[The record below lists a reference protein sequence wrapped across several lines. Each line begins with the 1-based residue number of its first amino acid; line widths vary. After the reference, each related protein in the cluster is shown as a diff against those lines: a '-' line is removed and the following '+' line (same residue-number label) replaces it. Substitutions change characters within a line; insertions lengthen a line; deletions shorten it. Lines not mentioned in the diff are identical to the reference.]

1 MFKRVIKYFCILL
14 FIFNCSLPA
23 QETENL
29 YEQPA
34 NNIEGPQNPSSSK
47 KSINEIYSPKI
58 SEENKIYEE
67 INRNVLKQ
75 GYEAPAQNNKEEPV
89 FNILSSSFRSNIRF
103 GGFWDK
109 YAIINFTPSVFI
121 KPTSYIN
128 FSANH
133 SHSCFV
139 PIDGIKEHVKLLFIQ
154 GAAVLAVDNTIKLF
168 FGSESV
174 IPKIAGFVFK
184 TLIITEVM
192 KTINKNKSNPMYE
205 HKTYRYSISIRL

>member
-1 MFKRVIKYFCILL
+1 MYRRVIKYFCSLL
-14 FIFNCSLPA
+14 FIFNCSLLA

-34 NNIEGPQNPSSSK
+34 NSIEVPQNSSSSK
-47 KSINEIYSPKI
+47 NSINEIYSPKI
-58 SEENKIYEE
+58 TEENKIFEE

-75 GYEAPAQNNKEEPV
+75 GYEAPAQNNNDESV
-89 FNILSSSFRSNIRF
+89 FSVLSSSYRNNIRF

-121 KPTSYIN
+121 KPTSFIN
-128 FSANH
+128 FYANH
-133 SHSCFV
+133 SYSCFV
-139 PIDGIKEHVKLLFIQ
+139 PMDGIKEHVKSLFIQ
-154 GAAVLAVDNTIKLF
+154 GAAILAVDNTIKLLF
-168 FGSESV
+168 NPEDV

-184 TLIITEVM
+184 TLIITEVI
-192 KTINKNKSNPMYE
+192 KTTNKNKSNPMYE